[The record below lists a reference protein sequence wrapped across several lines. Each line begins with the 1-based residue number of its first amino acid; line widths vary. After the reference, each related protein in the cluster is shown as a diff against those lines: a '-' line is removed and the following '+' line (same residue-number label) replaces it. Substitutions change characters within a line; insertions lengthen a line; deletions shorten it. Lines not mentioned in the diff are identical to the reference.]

1 MLPGRFGG
9 SWAGADDTAR
19 RGEPEARYHPG
30 VPLFSRRLPAVVT
43 RADLAWLV
51 TPTYAEAL
59 SVEDEEAHDRLER
72 ALTHPG
78 LVDDLLWG
86 ISEALPAQQG
96 ARTTEDQLMDRL
108 SKALHARRG
117 KVTAAPAGPAVSA
130 VLVRINVELGLAAE
144 PMRLTLATDKGQ
156 ALLDDGLRKLGAHL
170 VNELLK

>member
-1 MLPGRFGG
+1 
-9 SWAGADDTAR
+9 
-19 RGEPEARYHPG
+19 
-30 VPLFSRRLPAVVT
+30 VPLFSPRLPAVVT

-59 SVEDEEAHDRLER
+59 SVEDDEAHERLER
-72 ALTHPG
+72 ALQHPE

-86 ISEALPAQQG
+86 ISEALPDKQG
-96 ARTTEDQLMDRL
+96 ARTTPDQLVDKL

-117 KVTAAPAGPAVSA
+117 KVTAAAAGPAVSA

-144 PMRLTLATDKGQ
+144 PMRMTLQTDKGQ
-156 ALLDDGLRKLGAHL
+156 KLLDDGLRKLGVHL

>member
-1 MLPGRFGG
+1 MASRG
-9 SWAGADDTAR
+9 SRAGADDTTR
-19 RGEPEARYHPG
+19 RGPPEARYHPA

-59 SVEDEEAHDRLER
+59 SVEDDEAHDRLER
-72 ALTHPG
+72 ALAQPE

-86 ISEALPAQQG
+86 ISEALPAKQG
-96 ARTTEDQLMDRL
+96 ARTTEDQLVDRL

-130 VLVRINVELGLAAE
+130 VLVRINVELGLAPE
-144 PMRLTLATDKGQ
+144 PLRATLRTDKGQ
-156 ALLDDGLRKLGAHL
+156 QLLDEGLRRLGAHL

>member
-1 MLPGRFGG
+1 VT
-9 SWAGADDTAR
+9 AGADDTAR
-19 RGEPEARYHPG
+19 RGAPEARYDPR
-30 VPLFSRRLPAVVT
+30 VTLFSRRLPAVVT

-59 SVEDEEAHDRLER
+59 SVEDDEAHDRLER
-72 ALTHPG
+72 ALLHPE

-86 ISEALPAQQG
+86 ISEALPARQG
-96 ARTTEDQLMDRL
+96 ARTTEDQLVDRL

-117 KVTAAPAGPAVSA
+117 KVTAAAAGPSISA
-130 VLVRINVELGLAAE
+130 VLVRINVELGLAPE
-144 PMRLTLATDKGQ
+144 PMRATLRTDKGQ